1 MKMPLKWDVIRKDKM
16 NQSREKI
23 QNILIM
29 LIDFFCLCISYI
41 LAGYVWL
48 GVIKGAA
55 HEALRQDL
63 YGDMSAIII
72 AYVVTVLFFNFNQD
86 FIKRGK
92 LIEVIEIAKANIII
106 AALMAV
112 VIFMKHENSDISR
125 GVYTIMFGINIALT
139 YVAHR
144 MMKTYLIKYYKNSR
158 ANTQLFVVT
167 TFDRAADVIKE
178 MDNNS
183 VWGNRICS
191 MAIIDRDM
199 VGQKI
204 DGIEVT
210 ATFENMVKY
219 AKEQIVDEVFIDVPY
234 DSGKS
239 LTAIVTDFE
248 DMGATVHLNIE
259 VLEQFS
265 GFSKS
270 INLLGSIPVI
280 TFANNVY
287 DYRQL
292 FIKRLMDITGS
303 LVGLVITGII
313 TVFLAPV
320 LLIES
325 PGPLFFKQKRV
336 GKNGRYFYIY
346 KFRSMY
352 VDAEERK
359 KDLMAQNKMDGLMFK
374 MDNDPRITKV
384 GKFIRK
390 TSIDELPQFFNV
402 LKGDMSLVGTRPPT
416 VDEFKQYETYHKRRL
431 SVKPGITGL
440 WQVSGR
446 NRITDFEDVV
456 RLDLKYIDN
465 WSIALDIKILVKT
478 IGVVFKGE

>member
-1 MKMPLKWDVIRKDKM
+1 M
-16 NQSREKI
+16 NQSREKM
-23 QNILIM
+23 QNICIMAIDLI
-29 LIDFFCLCISYI
+29 CLLLSYVM
-41 LAGYVWL
+41 AGYLWL
-48 GVIKGAA
+48 GIIKGAA
-55 HEALRQDL
+55 YEALRRDL
-63 YGDMSAIII
+63 YGDISAMII
-72 AYVVTVLFFNFNQD
+72 AYAVTALLFNFNQE

-92 LIEVIEIAKANIII
+92 LIEIIQVIKSNIII
-106 AALMAV
+106 AAVMAV
-112 VIFMKHENSDISR
+112 VIFLKHENSDLSR
-125 GVYTIMFGINIALT
+125 GVYMVMICLNVVVT
-139 YVAHR
+139 YGVHR
-144 MMKTYLIKYYKNSR
+144 LFKTYLLKYYKNSR

-167 TFDRAADVIKE
+167 TLDRASKVIKE
-178 MDNNS
+178 MDSNS

-191 MAIIDRDM
+191 IAIIDRDM

-204 DGIEVT
+204 DGVEVA
-210 ATFENMVKY
+210 ATFDSMVTY

-239 LTAIVTDFE
+239 LTDIVTKFE
-248 DMGATVHLNIE
+248 GMGATVHLNIE

-265 GFSKS
+265 NFSKS
-270 INLLGSIPVI
+270 VNQLGSIPVI

-292 FIKRLMDITGS
+292 FIKRLMDIVGS
-303 LVGLVITGII
+303 IVGLAITGVITI
-313 TVFLAPV
+313 FLAPI
-320 LLIES
+320 LKLES

-359 KDLMAQNKMDGLMFK
+359 KELMDKNKMDGLMFK

-384 GKFIRK
+384 GRFIRK

-402 LKGDMSLVGTRPPT
+402 LKGDMSLVGTRPPLPGE
-416 VDEFKQYETYHKRRL
+416 VSEYEIHHRARL
-431 SVKPGITGL
+431 AIKPGITGM

-446 NRITDFEDVV
+446 SDITDFEEVV
-456 RLDLKYIDN
+456 RLDTKYIKE
-465 WSIALDIKILVKT
+465 WTPALDIKILFKTVKT
-478 IGVVFKGE
+478 VLGKEGSM

>member
-1 MKMPLKWDVIRKDKM
+1 M

-23 QNILIM
+23 QNICIMAIDLI
-29 LIDFFCLCISYI
+29 CLLLSYVM
-41 LAGYVWL
+41 AGYLWL
-48 GVIKGAA
+48 GIIKGAA
-55 HEALRQDL
+55 YEALRRDL
-63 YGDMSAIII
+63 YGDISAMII
-72 AYVVTVLFFNFNQD
+72 AYAVTALLFNFNQE

-92 LIEVIEIAKANIII
+92 LIEIIQVIKSNIII
-106 AALMAV
+106 AAVMAV
-112 VIFMKHENSDISR
+112 VIFLKHENSDLSR
-125 GVYTIMFGINIALT
+125 GVYMVMICLNVVVT
-139 YVAHR
+139 YGVHR
-144 MMKTYLIKYYKNSR
+144 LFKTYLLKYYKNSR

-167 TFDRAADVIKE
+167 TLDRASKVIKE
-178 MDNNS
+178 MDSDS

-191 MAIIDRDM
+191 IAIIDRDM

-204 DGIEVT
+204 DGVEVA
-210 ATFENMVKY
+210 ATFDSMVTY

-239 LTAIVTDFE
+239 LTDIVTKFE
-248 DMGATVHLNIE
+248 GMGATVHLNIE

-265 GFSKS
+265 NFSKS
-270 INLLGSIPVI
+270 VNQLGSIPVI

-292 FIKRLMDITGS
+292 FIKRLMDIVGS
-303 LVGLVITGII
+303 IVGLAITGVIMI
-313 TVFLAPV
+313 FLAPI
-320 LLIES
+320 LKLES

-359 KDLMAQNKMDGLMFK
+359 KELMDKNKMDGLMFK

-384 GKFIRK
+384 GRFIRK

-446 NRITDFEDVV
+446 NRITNFEDVV
-456 RLDLKYIDN
+456 KLDLKYIDN
-465 WSIALDIKILVKT
+465 WSIALDIKILFKT
-478 IGVVFKGE
+478 VAVVFKGE